1 MSIEGITRGLR
12 AMPEITQITQPDK
25 PKGAES
31 GKGFNDVL
39 TDALKEVDDLQ
50 KSADQQIEGLTLGKD
65 GFTSH
70 GAAIALEKADIAFQL
85 MNTIRAKIIRAYE
98 EVIRTQV

>member
-1 MSIEGITRGLR
+1 MSISGISKNFPGIEQIKNIKG
-12 AMPEITQITQPDK
+12 PEESAPAQGGK
-25 PKGAES
+25 P
-31 GKGFNDVL
+31 FNDML
-39 TDALKEVDDLQ
+39 SDAIREVDDLQ
-50 KSADQQIEGLTLGKD
+50 HSADQQIEGLTLGKD